1 MADESQGSGGA
12 RREKAE
18 PRMRNQTD
26 GKVEGGKVD
35 KRIQGEIGKQLRAV
49 YEDVV
54 KEPVPDRFLE
64 LLRKLEKSTGS
75 KN

>member
-1 MADESQGSGGA
+1 MPDETQRPGA
-12 RREKAE
+12 RRRNAE
-18 PRMRNQTD
+18 GNMRQNAG
-26 GKVEGGKVD
+26 GKVEAVNVD

-64 LLRKLEKSTGS
+64 LLQKLEQSTGS
-75 KN
+75 KR

>member
-1 MADESQGSGGA
+1 MMRQHAGG
-12 RREKAE
+12 KAE
-18 PRMRNQTD
+18 GAN
-26 GKVEGGKVD
+26 VD

-64 LLRKLEKSTGS
+64 LLTKLEKSTGS
-75 KN
+75 KS

>member
-1 MADESQGSGGA
+1 MADESRGSDGA
-12 RREKAE
+12 RRDKAD
-18 PRMRNQTD
+18 PKMRNIGGT
-26 GKVEGGKVD
+26 VEGGKVD
-35 KRIQGEIGKQLRAV
+35 RRIQGEIGKQLRAV

-64 LLRKLEKSTGS
+64 LLKQLEKSTGS